1 MSNSNKTIAVIGEPA
16 IVKVFNAIGYDC
28 FYDTEPDAVIARC
41 QALDAAGYKVF
52 LILEKT
58 AAQISGYLDSR
69 AGIPYPIIMP
79 IPDTVTH
86 AHYGMQRLNQN
97 MEKVMGIKIGGDL

>member
-1 MSNSNKTIAVIGEPA
+1 MNNSNKMIAVIGEKA
-16 IVKVFNAIGYDC
+16 IVKVFHAIGYDC
-28 FYDTEPDAVIARC
+28 FYETEPDDVIARC
-41 QALDAAGYKVF
+41 QKLDAAGYKII

-58 AAQISGYLDSR
+58 AAQIGEYLDSR

-86 AHYGMQRLNQN
+86 ENYGMQRLNQN
-97 MEKVMGIKIGGDL
+97 MEKAMGIKVGGNL

>member
-1 MSNSNKTIAVIGEPA
+1 MNNCNKTIAVIGEQA
-16 IVKVFNAIGYDC
+16 IVKVFSSIGYDC
-28 FYDTEPDAVIARC
+28 FYDAEPAAVIARC
-41 QALDAAGYKVF
+41 QELDAAGYKII

-58 AAQISGYLDSR
+58 AAQIGKYLDSR

-86 AHYGMQRLNQN
+86 GNYGMRRLEEN
-97 MEKVMGIKIGGDL
+97 MEKAMGMKLGGNL

>member
-1 MSNSNKTIAVIGEPA
+1 MNNSNKTIAVIGEQA
-16 IVKVFNAIGYDC
+16 IVKVFGAIGYDC
-28 FYDTEPDAVIARC
+28 FYDSEPADVIARC
-41 QALDAAGYKVF
+41 QALDTAGYKVI

-58 AAQISGYLDSR
+58 AAQISSYLDSR

-86 AHYGMQRLNQN
+86 ENYGLRRLNQN
-97 MEKVMGIKIGGDL
+97 MEKVMGIKIGGNL

>member
-1 MSNSNKTIAVIGEPA
+1 MNNSNKTIAVIGEQA
-16 IVKVFNAIGYDC
+16 IVKVFKAIGYDC
-28 FYDTEPDAVIARC
+28 FYDAEPEAVIARC
-41 QALDAAGYKVF
+41 QELDAAGYKII

-58 AAQISGYLDSR
+58 AAQIGKYLDSR

-86 AHYGMQRLNQN
+86 ENYGMQRLQQN
-97 MEKVMGIKIGGDL
+97 MEKAMGIKLGGNL